1 MNDLPVFDRFI
12 SKGMIGI
19 LLPNFSQQKE
29 RAFFEL
35 KKLFFLSRNKTDTSK
50 VSQRTTLTSKMCP
63 VRKPINIVI
72 SVFHSLIRASEVLYQ
87 NTFSAERSWK
97 KQN

>member
-35 KKLFFLSRNKTDTSK
+35 KKLFFLSRNK
-50 VSQRTTLTSKMCP
+50 R
-63 VRKPINIVI
+63 
-72 SVFHSLIRASEVLYQ
+72 LIHPKYHKELL
-87 NTFSAERSWK
+87 
-97 KQN
+97 